1 MAGADGIENVPDEP
15 AAASGVVVPGPF
27 ASVGSRLRAA
37 REGMGL
43 SIKDLSV
50 RTRITTRHIEAL
62 EAGDHATL
70 PGRPYVLGFTRSIAR
85 EVGLDQAEIASA
97 IRRELDASAP
107 APEPRKINQFDVDD
121 PAKTPSRLLTWLA
134 LALAVGIVVLGVG
147 LWRSYYWPSAELPP
161 LVGPSASAVPAA
173 RPVAK
178 VATPVAVAAT
188 SPVVF
193 TSLEDGVWVKFSDG
207 AGKQLMQKQMAK
219 GESFTLPT
227 DVQGPVLWTGRPDA
241 LAITVGGRAVPRLA
255 EREGIMKNVPVDGPA
270 LLARPAPSAAVPAAV
285 SGPAPAT
292 QAATPAPAST
302 ATR

>member
-1 MAGADGIENVPDEP
+1 MAGAGGIENVPDEP
-15 AAASGVVVPGPF
+15 AGASGVVVPGPF

-43 SIKDLSV
+43 SIKDLSL

-161 LVGPSASAVPAA
+161 LVGPSSSASAVPAA
-173 RPVAK
+173 RPVAQ
-178 VATPVAVAAT
+178 APAPVAAPVT

-207 AGKQLMQKQMAK
+207 TGKQLLQKQMAR
-219 GESFTLPT
+219 GESFTLPA
-227 DVQGPVLWTGRPDA
+227 DAQAPVLWTGRPDA

-270 LLARPAPSAAVPAAV
+270 LLARPA
-285 SGPAPAT
+285 APAV
-292 QAATPAPAST
+292 QAPPAAPAST